1 VGFSVNGKLAPE
13 TEKPVPAT
21 VAALIVTAPVPE
33 EDSVTDCV
41 VAVLTLTLPNGRLD
55 GLTLS
60 VGTPAFN
67 CSPKVLAA
75 LLALAV
81 RVTACAVLT
90 AVTVAVKL
98 ALLAPATTVTLAGTV
113 TALLL
118 LARLTVNPPVAAAVF
133 RVTVQVS
140 VPAPVIDPLL
150 QLRAL
155 NTGTPVPLRL
165 TRVEEPLEELLVRV
179 REPEAAPAAV
189 GSNCT
194 VSVAA

>member
-1 VGFSVNGKLAPE
+1 
-13 TEKPVPAT
+13 
-21 VAALIVTAPVPE
+21 
-33 EDSVTDCV
+33 
-41 VAVLTLTLPNGRLD
+41 
-55 GLTLS
+55 
-60 VGTPAFN
+60 
-67 CSPKVLAA
+67 LAA

-81 RVTACAVLT
+81 KVTACAVLT